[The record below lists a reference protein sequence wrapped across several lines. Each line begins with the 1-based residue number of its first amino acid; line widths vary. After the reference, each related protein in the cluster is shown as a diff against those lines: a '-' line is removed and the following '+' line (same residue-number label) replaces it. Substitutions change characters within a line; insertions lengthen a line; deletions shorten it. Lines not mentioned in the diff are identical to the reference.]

1 MPTEIDKKKIL
12 TTSWVMN
19 FADTVATS
27 RHFILSLVMQQ
38 WFLSI
43 SLPNTIYSQ
52 DSTHAVHACN
62 WMYFL
67 KTIAK
72 KKYVFFRSR
81 SHQEISGWW
90 ITSQPFNELVRISNH
105 SLSSFSLDHL
115 WFITSFLVA
124 PEQCKI
130 KL

>member
-1 MPTEIDKKKIL
+1 
-12 TTSWVMN
+12 MN

-72 KKYVFFRSR
+72 K
-81 SHQEISGWW
+81 
-90 ITSQPFNELVRISNH
+90 NM
-105 SLSSFSLDHL
+105 FSLEVGA
-115 WFITSFLVA
+115 IKRFLA
-124 PEQCKI
+124 DESHPNRSMN
-130 KL
+130 LLG